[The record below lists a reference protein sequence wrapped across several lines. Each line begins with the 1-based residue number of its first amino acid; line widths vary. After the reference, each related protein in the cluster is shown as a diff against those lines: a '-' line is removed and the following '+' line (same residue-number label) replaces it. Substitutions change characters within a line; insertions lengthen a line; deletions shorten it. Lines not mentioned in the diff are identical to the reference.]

1 MKDRRSFLEYLSLQS
16 EDAEAIPLLPIIEIA
31 GDQRALIENHLG
43 VVQFSP
49 EKIGIRVKYGEILVC
64 GCNLSLRHMT
74 KCKLVITGRIEG
86 LTLVR
91 RNRK

>member
-49 EKIGIRVKYGEILVC
+49 EKIGIRVKYGEILD
-64 GCNLSLRHMT
+64 
-74 KCKLVITGRIEG
+74 
-86 LTLVR
+86 
-91 RNRK
+91 RKSVV

>member
-31 GDQRALIENHLG
+31 GDQRALIEHHLG

-49 EKIGIRVKYGEILVC
+49 EKIGIRVKDGEIR
-64 GCNLSLRHMT
+64 GGSCNLSRRHMA
-74 KCKLVITGRIEG
+74 KCRLAITGHIEG

-91 RNRK
+91 GSRK